1 MLYHCLKEDL
11 NTKYLNIVL
20 KSEILRK
27 VKIRF
32 KLWEDIS
39 EVFNKK

>member
-11 NTKYLNIVL
+11 NNKCLNIVF
-20 KSEILRK
+20 KSDILRK